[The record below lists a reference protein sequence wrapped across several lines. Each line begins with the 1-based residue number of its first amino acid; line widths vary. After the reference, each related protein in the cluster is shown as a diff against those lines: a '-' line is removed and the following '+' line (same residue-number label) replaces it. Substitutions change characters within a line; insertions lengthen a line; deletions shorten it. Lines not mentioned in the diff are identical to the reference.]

1 MERDVH
7 TVVRHLAALPD
18 GAMRRAALA
27 DLLAPLPAS
36 DAVRLVG
43 AIYATADPIAVTAL
57 AGLLA
62 EDRISYQRLAEL
74 YEAAVE
80 EARPMIARLFL
91 ESHAGEPPPSPEQPT
106 RPGGPTVPLG
116 RRKALARDRRRD
128 LLAPLLRDP
137 DVAVVRNLLA
147 NRYLTERDVVA
158 MAARRPARADVLRA
172 IAASRWVE
180 RYHVKRA
187 LVWNPS
193 SPRELALRL
202 LAALNRKDRDEVAR
216 DPGVSPDLREQA
228 RALGGG

>member
-1 MERDVH
+1 MDRDVH
-7 TVVRHLAALPD
+7 LLMRHLAALPD

-27 DLLAPLPAS
+27 DALEPLSAS

-43 AIYATADPIAVTAL
+43 EIYKAADPIAVTAL

-62 EDRISYQRLAEL
+62 EDRIGYQRLAEL

-80 EARPMIARLFL
+80 DDRPMIARLFL
-91 ESHAGEPPPSPEQPT
+91 ESHKLEPTPSPEQPT
-106 RPGGPTVPLG
+106 RPGGPAVTLG
-116 RRKALARDRRRD
+116 QRKALARDRRRD

-137 DVAVVRNLLA
+137 DVSVVKNLLA
-147 NRYLTERDVVA
+147 NRYLTERDIVF

-172 IAASRWVE
+172 IAASHWIS

-187 LVWNPS
+187 LVWNPY

-202 LAALNRKDRDEVAR
+202 LGALTRKDRDEVAR
-216 DPGVSPDLREQA
+216 DPGVSADLREQA
-228 RALGGG
+228 KALGET